1 VDLDDGVVDV
11 EEHATVGV
19 GPVTSSGASAARFR
33 RNREATASSWRTWP
47 NVKERRREPNVE
59 GA

>member
-1 VDLDDGVVDV
+1 MMVSSMSTIARSPRSAD
-11 EEHATVGV
+11 EAI
-19 GPVTSSGASAARFR
+19 SGARVASPV

-47 NVKERRREPNVE
+47 EVNERKNDPSVE